1 MTDDYE
7 IKLLGPG
14 DAKVMET
21 LLTVFAEV
29 FEDPQAYQSAPPQR
43 AYLDR
48 LLDQETFIALVA
60 TDRDRTVAGLTAYVL
75 EKFEQERRE
84 IYIYDLAVLASH
96 RRQGIATA
104 LIRTLQEVAADKNAY
119 VIFVQADLA
128 DAPAIALYAKLGTM
142 ETVKHFDFP
151 VRSRN

>member
-14 DAKVMET
+14 DAKVMEA

-48 LLDQETFIALVA
+48 LLDQGTFIALVA
-60 TDRDRTVAGLTAYVL
+60 TDGDRTVAGLTAYVL

-84 IYIYDLAVLASH
+84 IYIYDLAVLVSH

-142 ETVKHFDFP
+142 ETVNHFDFA
-151 VRSRN
+151 VRPRN